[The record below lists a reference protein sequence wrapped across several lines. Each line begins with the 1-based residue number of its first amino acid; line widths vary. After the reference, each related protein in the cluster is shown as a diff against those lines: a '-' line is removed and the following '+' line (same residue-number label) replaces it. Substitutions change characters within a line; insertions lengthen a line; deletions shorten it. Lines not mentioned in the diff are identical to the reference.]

1 MKSVS
6 NINPIIIY
14 MNITAEKVLI
24 VNLLVSKGKT
34 LNKNI
39 LQMLNKS
46 FSNTNSNT
54 TCSCINK
61 TIRQLNVY

>member
-1 MKSVS
+1 VFMTKGTYPWSSV
-6 NINPIIIY
+6 IQI
-14 MNITAEKVLI
+14 I

-46 FSNTNSNT
+46 FSNTNFNT
-54 TCSCINK
+54 NFIYK
-61 TIRQLNVY
+61 IIRQLNVY

>member
-34 LNKNI
+34 LNTNI

-46 FSNTNSNT
+46 FSNTNFNT
-54 TCSCINK
+54 NFIYK
-61 TIRQLNVY
+61 IIRQLNVY

>member
-1 MKSVS
+1 
-6 NINPIIIY
+6 

-34 LNKNI
+34 LNTNI

-46 FSNTNSNT
+46 FSNTNFNT
-54 TCSCINK
+54 NFIYKN
-61 TIRQLNVY
+61 IRLLNVYYIRI

>member
-1 MKSVS
+1 
-6 NINPIIIY
+6 

-34 LNKNI
+34 LNTNI

-46 FSNTNSNT
+46 FSNTNFNT
-54 TCSCINK
+54 NFIYK
-61 TIRQLNVY
+61 IIRQLNVY